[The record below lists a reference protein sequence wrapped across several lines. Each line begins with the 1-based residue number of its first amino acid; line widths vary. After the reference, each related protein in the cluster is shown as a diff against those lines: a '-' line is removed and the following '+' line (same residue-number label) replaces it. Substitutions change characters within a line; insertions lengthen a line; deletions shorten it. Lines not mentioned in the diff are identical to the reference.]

1 MNKGANA
8 AGELSIGIWDAGWV
22 VGDEKAEL
30 EFGVVVENVKVL
42 ETNSCCVIVGYSRS
56 TLLLSSFFF
65 LPSNMFTY
73 RRFQTFHRDP
83 SFPCSTT

>member
-30 EFGVVVENVKVL
+30 EFGVVVENVKVF
-42 ETNSCCVIVGYSRS
+42 ETNSCCVVVGFYLS
-56 TLLLSSFFF
+56 LLIQTSKGSIN
-65 LPSNMFTY
+65 LPTI
-73 RRFQTFHRDP
+73 RE
-83 SFPCSTT
+83 